1 MINKLKKIP
10 QFLREVKEEI
20 KKVNWSSRQ
29 ELKEITVMVMI
40 ASFALTAYLA
50 FVDAAFGKIVQGLFK
65 Q

>member
-29 ELKEITVMVMI
+29 ELKEITVLVII

-50 FVDAAFGKIVQGLFK
+50 LVDAAFGKIVQELFK